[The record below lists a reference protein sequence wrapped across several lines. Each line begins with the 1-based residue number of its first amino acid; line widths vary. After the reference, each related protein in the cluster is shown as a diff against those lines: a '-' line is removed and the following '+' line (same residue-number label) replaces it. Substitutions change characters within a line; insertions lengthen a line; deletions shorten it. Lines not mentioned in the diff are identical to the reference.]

1 MPETLTAI
9 ERRIYHYLVD
19 YLKRETYQ
27 PSIREIGV
35 RFGIRSTKT
44 VTEHLQSLQRKG
56 YLDRTPSRSR
66 ALRILG
72 LNLSPDTYTIPL
84 YRNAERE
91 LADEEVEARYD
102 LDRSLACSPDCFLVR
117 VSRESMGDLGILEGD
132 LILVEPRAELR
143 DTDLAVCERD
153 GKVEV
158 RRRGRAAG
166 SGDGSRARSSAAE
179 RNGGPSVRILG
190 VARAVLRTLPGD

>member
-1 MPETLTAI
+1 MPDTLTAI
-9 ERRIYHYLVD
+9 ERRIYNYLVD

-44 VTEHLQSLQRKG
+44 VTEHLQALQRKG

-84 YRNAERE
+84 YRNAQRE
-91 LADEEVEARYD
+91 LSDEEVEARYD

-117 VSRESMGDLGILEGD
+117 VSGESMPDLGILEGD

-143 DTDLAVCERD
+143 TADLAVCECD
-153 GKVEV
+153 GRVEV
-158 RRRGRAAG
+158 RRPAAVG
-166 SGDGSRARSSAAE
+166 SGDGSGARSSAAE
-179 RNGGPSVRILG
+179 RNGGLSVRILG
-190 VARAVLRTLPGD
+190 VARAVLRSLSHD